1 MTAPGDGSLARFRS
15 FDGRELAYLDAGPPG
30 GPLALLLHGFASS
43 HDETWVARGVVAAL
57 AAAGRRVVAPDA
69 RGHGRSARP
78 HDAAAYGD
86 HAMERDVGALLDHL
100 GVEAGAG
107 GAATVDVVGYSMGSV
122 VAACWAGG
130 DRRVRS
136 VVLGGVGDHIADGSR
151 AAVRGRLA
159 RYLAVEDPSTIRN
172 GFLRSLRREWEA
184 KGCDCRALAAVDE
197 AGQDDP
203 TPAQL
208 AALGA
213 VPVLV
218 LTGADDSLV
227 GSPSALADR
236 IPGARAR
243 TVPGDHP
250 DATASPEF
258 AAAVVEF
265 VTGAPA
271 PTASTDPSEV
281 PAP

>member
-1 MTAPGDGSLARFRS
+1 VV
-15 FDGRELAYLDAGPPG
+15 DA
-30 GPLALLLHGFASS
+30 L
-43 HDETWVARGVVAAL
+43 VAT
-57 AAAGRRVVAPDA
+57 GRRVVAPDA
-69 RGHGRSARP
+69 RGHGRSDRP
-78 HDAAAYGD
+78 HEAAAYRD
-86 HAMERDVGALLDHL
+86 RAMERDVGALLDHL
-100 GVEAGAG
+100 GVGSGA
-107 GAATVDVVGYSMGSV
+107 VDVVGYSMGSV
-122 VAACWAGG
+122 VSACWAGG

-159 RYLAVEDPSTIRN
+159 KYLAAEDPSTIRN
-172 GFLRSLRREWEA
+172 AFLRGLRLEWEA
-184 KGCDCRALAAVDE
+184 KGCDCRALAAIDE

-208 AALGA
+208 AGLGA

-218 LTGADDSLV
+218 LTGADDGLV
-227 GSPSALADR
+227 GSPSALAAR
-236 IPGARAR
+236 IPGATAR

-250 DATASPEF
+250 DATASPAF

-265 VTGAPA
+265 LAAVAPVS
-271 PTASTDPSEV
+271 PTVFTDPSEV